1 MTEIKEKKDN
11 LEQNNNK
18 FSPSKKVEELI
29 IVLEEKLKNIQEND
43 YLTIQLLQNQINSL
57 KKIKNKYDKLE
68 QNWITDNTKQKLNY
82 LLSDLK
88 TNITESKAIW
98 KLSREIQDTLDNEEI
113 EKKDTLFWWTTTR
126 DLIERNI
133 KFQWFKKSFME
144 TEFMNQFYN
153 KLTLKYLN
161 FTKNKEIKVF
171 DIDKESIIKLIK
183 DIIKQY
189 IDKWEQVD
197 KEVLEITLS
206 TNERIIIDLDSLKRQ
221 EIEDKNREKL
231 SNITVKTHDL
241 NRVLVSK
248 NIEEIKSD
256 ILDLQNYRDK
266 IKSIYWINLE
276 EDSDTSISQINKN
289 LIIQIKISLRTEIE
303 KIKEIINQIEL
314 YNDNDIKQ
322 RLVKLKIDNIKNLIQ
337 KFWIDL
343 KEWNELFYESSDVII
358 SKLFDRK
365 KIQSKIPEIEL
376 LISKIDKWDFKTIN
390 SLINNKIEDLENMLK
405 SSTMF
410 SDNEKIEIVN
420 DLKEKF
426 IKKLLQYY
434 LESLWIKEINSRADI
449 SNSDFFISLTEA
461 NSRKEISKAN
471 ISEIITEW
479 YYQAFVK
486 ELQTKE
492 WKISLNNLKKY
503 ERVWKEKFKEKLWDI
518 IWDKKAEDMFLLSYI
533 ESNAKPNNGS
543 EAWAIWFFQ
552 MLPDTAKK
560 YWMRSE
566 SDLNKP
572 WKSAEIS
579 ANYVKD
585 LLLINQAKELE
596 QSEKANIDT
605 QIKYDDNEKT
615 KIEAQKWGISIDMMI
630 SNALFQYNW
639 NWSNRLKEY
648 HREDIKKTIIEIS
661 KELNYCKIMLKKWKI
676 SVPKAIELI
685 KSNVSDKYFNED
697 VSKWTYHLWILDKYG
712 HNKKISINE
721 IINWIDDYT
730 SSVLTQQYLYPE
742 QFNAAK
748 KAYKEVK

>member
-18 FSPSKKVEELI
+18 ISPSKKVEELI
-29 IVLEEKLKNIQEND
+29 VVLEEKLKNTQDSD
-43 YLTIQLLQNQINSL
+43 YFKKQLLENQINSL

-68 QNWITDNTKQKLNY
+68 QNGITDNTKQKLNY

-88 TNITESKAIW
+88 TNITESKAIG

-113 EKKDTLFWWTTTR
+113 EKKDTLFGGTTTR
-126 DLIERNI
+126 DLIERNM
-133 KFQWFKKSFME
+133 KFRGFKNRFIE
-144 TEFMNQFYN
+144 TEFMTNFYN
-153 KLTLKYLN
+153 SLTFSYLN
-161 FTKNKEIKVF
+161 YTKNKDIKVF
-171 DIDKESIIKLIK
+171 DIDKESVIKLIK

-189 IDKWEQVD
+189 IDRGEQID
-197 KEVLEITLS
+197 NEILEITLS

-221 EIEDKNREKL
+221 EIDDKNREKVF
-231 SNITVKTHDL
+231 NITAKTHDL

-248 NIEEIKSD
+248 NIEEIKGD

-266 IKSIYWINLE
+266 IKSIYGINLE
-276 EDSDTSISQINKN
+276 EDIDTSIFQINKN
-289 LIIQIKISLRTEIE
+289 LIIQIKVSLRTEID
-303 KIKEIINQIEL
+303 KIKEIINQIEV
-314 YNDNDIKQ
+314 YNDNDVKQ
-322 RLVKLKIDNIKNLIQ
+322 KLIKLKIDKIKNLTQ
-337 KFWIDL
+337 KFGIDL
-343 KEWNELFYESSDVII
+343 KEGNELFYESSDVIL
-358 SKLFDRK
+358 SKLFEKK
-365 KIQSKIPEIEL
+365 KILSKILEIEL
-376 LISKIDKWDFKTIN
+376 LISKINKGDFKTIN
-390 SLINNKIEDLENMLK
+390 SLVNNKIEDLENILK
-405 SSTMF
+405 SSTLF
-410 SDNEKIEIVN
+410 PDNESNEIIK
-420 DLKEKF
+420 DLRDKF

-434 LESLWIKEINSRADI
+434 LESLGIKEINSRGDI
-449 SNSDFFISLTEA
+449 SNSDFFIALTEA

-471 ISEIITEW
+471 ISEIITEG

-492 WKISLNNLKKY
+492 GKESLNNLRKY
-503 ERVWKEKFKEKLWDI
+503 ERVWKEKFKEKLGDI
-518 IWDKKAEDMFLLSYI
+518 IGGKKAEDMFLLSFI
-533 ESNAKPNNGS
+533 ESNAKPSKSS
-543 EAWAIWFFQ
+543 EAGAIGYFQ

-560 YWMRSE
+560 YGMRSE

-572 WKSAEIS
+572 GKSAEIS

-585 LLLINQAKELE
+585 LLLINQAKDLE
-596 QSEKANIDT
+596 QSEKTNIGT
-605 QIKYDDNEKT
+605 QTKDDDNEKI
-615 KIEAQKWGISIDMMI
+615 KIEAQKGGISVDMMI
-630 SNALFQYNW
+630 SNALFQYNG

-661 KELNYCKIMLKKWKI
+661 KELNYCKIMLKKGKI
-676 SVPKAIELI
+676 SVSKAIELI

-697 VSKWTYHLWILDKYG
+697 VSKGTYHLGILDKYK
-712 HNKKISINE
+712 HNKKLSKNE